1 MNEFSTWHKALL
13 ANKAVAA
20 LQKNNFSATYV
31 QNKEE
36 AIKEILS
43 LIPAQDTVGIGGS
56 WTIQELGLVEK
67 IEAQG
72 NTLFNH
78 NRPGLSKEE
87 SLAIRRQELTSD
99 TFITS
104 SNAITLDG
112 KLVNV
117 DGSGNRV
124 AAMIF
129 GPKKVIVIAGI
140 NKIVASVEEA
150 ERRIEVH
157 AAPPN
162 CKRLNLPNPCVKTG
176 VCMDCQLPTRICN
189 ITTIL
194 RKKPPTLAMHVVIIG
209 EDLGF

>member
-1 MNEFSTWHKALL
+1 MNEFSIWHQEVL
-13 ANKAVAA
+13 ANRAVTA
-20 LQKNNFSATYV
+20 LQKNNFSAKYV
-31 QNKEE
+31 KDKQ
-36 AIKEILS
+36 AALAEILA
-43 LIPAQDTVGIGGS
+43 LIPPQDTIGIGGS
-56 WTIQELGLVEK
+56 STIQELGLLNK
-67 IEAQG
+67 LNSQG
-72 NTLFNH
+72 NTIYNH
-78 NRPGLSKEE
+78 NIPGLSKEE
-87 SLAIRRQELTSD
+87 SLALRHKELASD

-129 GPKKVIVIAGI
+129 GPKKVIVIVGV
-140 NKIVASVEEA
+140 NKIVADVEAA
-150 ERRIEVH
+150 ERRIETQ

-176 VCMDCQLPTRICN
+176 VCMDCELPTRICN

-194 RKKPPTLAMHVVIIG
+194 RKKPPTIDMHVIIIG
-209 EDLGF
+209 ESLGF